1 MKTDITIVLDRSQS
15 MHVVTEQTIVGF
27 NKFLADQKAVPGDA
41 KLTLYLFDHEILTPL
56 NGRDLK
62 DVPELDNKTYVPRGN
77 TALLDAI
84 GRGINET
91 GKRLS
96 AQPADKVVF
105 VIITD
110 GQENCSLEFRRSQVN
125 EMIKHQ
131 QEKYSWEF
139 VFLGANQD
147 AIRAGD
153 SLGVKV
159 GNSMSYAHNSAGA
172 TSMYASVSKNL
183 RSMRVGVKADMAFE
197 PDDITA
203 QMQAG
208 VQFPPKQP

>member
-41 KLTLYLFDHEILTPL
+41 SLTLYLFDHEILTPL
-56 NGRDLK
+56 IGRNLR
-62 DVPELDNKTYVPRGN
+62 DVPELNNQTYVPRGN

-91 GKRLS
+91 GARLT
-96 AQPADKVVF
+96 AIPADKVVF

-110 GQENCSLEFRRSQVN
+110 GQENCSREFTRARVN

-147 AIRAGD
+147 AIQAGGN
-153 SLGVKV
+153 LGVKV
-159 GNSMSYAHNSAGA
+159 GNSMSYANNIAGA
-172 TSMYASVSKNL
+172 TAMYASVSKNL

-203 QMQAG
+203 QCNAG
-208 VQFPPKQP
+208 VPAPKNP